1 MKELFNIDYLKS
13 TEIMTPSKSSKTQ
26 QNSPVARPR
35 NISKLVDKNLLD
47 IGNATLKMKDNEGN
61 TRIVKTKPRN
71 NHHGHTPTL

>member
-1 MKELFNIDYLKS
+1 
-13 TEIMTPSKSSKTQ
+13 
-26 QNSPVARPR
+26 
-35 NISKLVDKNLLD
+35 VDKNLLD